1 MKSIMISVLILGLLT
16 AGVALYGQAHTMAI
30 SATIVSGIADLRQ
43 ENNAD
48 KCQIVEDQTSRLL
61 RSIRDSFVPIMW
73 IGVATAVAGLAG
85 IVTIGRNRKMTAA
98 NQAAHDTARKLA
110 DPGR

>member
-1 MKSIMISVLILGLLT
+1 MMKLMMILILILGLLT
-16 AGVALYGQAHTMAI
+16 AGVALFEQVRTMAI

-48 KCQIVEDQTSRLL
+48 KCQIIEDQTNRLL

-73 IGVATAVAGLAG
+73 MGVATAVAGLAG
-85 IVTIGRNRKMTAA
+85 IVAMGRKRKDDRGQPSGAG
-98 NQAAHDTARKLA
+98 D
-110 DPGR
+110 GS